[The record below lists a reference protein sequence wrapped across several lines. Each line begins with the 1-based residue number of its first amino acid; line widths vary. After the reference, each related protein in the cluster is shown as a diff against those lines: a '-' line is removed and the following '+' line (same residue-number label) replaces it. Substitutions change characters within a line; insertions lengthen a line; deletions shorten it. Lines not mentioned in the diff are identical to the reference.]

1 MKSTGRSS
9 TNSLIYSFTHLLLFF
24 FSLSLSAQ
32 TDSSGLRKVT
42 RLLEVGLSAN
52 GYRGDLAAK
61 YQKWSASVQLGMK
74 LNFKKRVNSHF
85 NLGIGSVTGQNPD
98 YTFTINAQ
106 ETATPN
112 QFFKTSYVSLNY
124 DLQVNLLKTRHWTVY
139 LSQGLGLIR
148 FRAKDENNVLLASRF
163 DTRPENETYN
173 TITLMLPTQAG
184 AIYQFT
190 NGYGIGVQG
199 GWLNPQTDYLDNIS
213 QWGNRSKKDNVLSF
227 RFSFLAPLT
236 FEK

>member
-1 MKSTGRSS
+1 MKFTSR
-9 TNSLIYSFTHLLLFF
+9 SFTHLLLFF

-52 GYRGDLAAK
+52 GYRGDLAMK
-61 YQKWSASVQLGMK
+61 YQKWASSAQIGLK

-85 NLGIGSVTGQNPD
+85 TLGIGTVTGQNPD
-98 YTFTINAQ
+98 YTFTLNTQ

-124 DLQVNLLKTRHWTVY
+124 DLQINLLKARHWTVY

-148 FRAKDENNVLLASRF
+148 FRSKDENNVLLENRF
-163 DTRPENETYN
+163 DTRPENEIYN
-173 TITLMLPTQAG
+173 TISLMLPTQAG
-184 AIYQFT
+184 AIYHFT
-190 NGYGIGVQG
+190 NGYGLGVKG

-236 FEK
+236 YGQ